1 VLATQALLCAALRR
15 LVDEGKPSITWKAV
29 NVGTGNGYTVLEM
42 VAAME
47 KACGHKIKYSFAPR
61 RTGDTE
67 AVWAATEL
75 SEKELGFKAKFN
87 VEDMCQDQWNWAR
100 KYPKGYE

>member
-1 VLATQALLCAALRR
+1 MCAALRR
-15 LVDEGKPSITWKAV
+15 LIDESKPPIAWKPI

-47 KACGHKIKYSFAPR
+47 SACGHKIPYSIAPR

-67 AVWAATEL
+67 AVWAAPEL
-75 SEKELGFKAKFN
+75 AEKELGWKAKYN
-87 VEDMCQDQWNWAR
+87 VKDMCRDQWNWAC
-100 KYPKGYE
+100 KFPKGYE